1 MGRIAGELADRVF
14 VTSDNPRGED
24 PQAIVAAIM
33 QGIQAAGAS
42 ARARLIHDRARAI
55 SSALE
60 QASAGDV
67 VLVAGKGH
75 EPFQIVGRVRRAFDD
90 ASAVRAALALWRA
103 PGRRA

>member
-1 MGRIAGELADRVF
+1 MGRVAAEGAAAII
-14 VTSDNPRGED
+14 VTDDNPRGED

-103 PGRRA
+103 PGRCA